1 MNGKTEEEEEEEE
14 WKQQQKR
21 GDIGRLTETKYPSR
35 LRLGLQ
41 PSSIL
46 MFVVVVVVV
55 CMCVCFEKN
64 TGE

>member
-1 MNGKTEEEEEEEE
+1 MLITIAICDERKTEEEEEEE

-46 MFVVVVVVV
+46 MFVVVVVV
-55 CMCVCFEKN
+55 CMCV
-64 TGE
+64 

>member
-1 MNGKTEEEEEEEE
+1 MNGKTEEEEEE

-46 MFVVVVVVV
+46 MFVVVVCMYV
-55 CMCVCFEKN
+55 CVI
-64 TGE
+64 